1 LSRPARLR
9 LLVLAAV
16 VGAVEVL
23 CRLQVIPAF
32 TMIAPSAMVA
42 ALPRVLAGGR
52 MTAAIAGTLRNVGLA
67 IAASVLVGFA
77 AGALVH
83 ALPRVRRTLDPLL
96 ATYYAIPIY
105 AFYPLLIVLFGLGDV
120 PQIAVGFLLGVVAMV
135 VATLD
140 GFDRIPAVLV
150 KTARVHRMGRLRTAW
165 RIRLPAALPHLFTG
179 VKLAVAYAFIGVIGA
194 EFIMSGSG
202 IGYEIAFAY
211 NNFDNRVMYPLI
223 VLVLLLVT
231 AVNLGLHAWE
241 DRLFQRRRRR

>member
-1 LSRPARLR
+1 VRLA
-9 LLVLAAV
+9 VLAAA
-16 VGAVEVL
+16 VGTIEGL

-32 TMIAPSAMVA
+32 TMIPPSEMVA
-42 ALPRVLAGGR
+42 ALPRLLARGR

-67 IAASVLVGFA
+67 MIAAILVGFL
-77 AGALVH
+77 AGAVVH
-83 ALPRVRRTLDPLL
+83 ALPRVRRTLDPLF
-96 ATYYAIPIY
+96 ASYYAIPIY

-140 GFDRIPAVLV
+140 GFDRIPRVLV

-165 RIRLPAALPHLFTG
+165 RVRLPCALPHLFTG
-179 VKLAVAYAFIGVIGA
+179 AKLAVAYAFIGVIGA

-223 VLVLLLVT
+223 VLVLALVT
-231 AVNLGLHAWE
+231 AINLALHAWE
-241 DRLFQRRRRR
+241 AALFQRRRRR